1 MSDNTANTGNTQ
13 TAPDTGETDSTILG
27 TIHDL
32 VAEERELRAGHTGLA
47 GPQRR
52 RLQHIE
58 EQLDQCWDLLRQ
70 RRAREGSGDDPDL
83 ARERPV
89 NEVEGY
95 LQ

>member
-1 MSDNTANTGNTQ
+1 MVEDVSENQKDQSILAN
-13 TAPDTGETDSTILG
+13 
-27 TIHDL
+27 IHEL
-32 VAEERELRAGHTGLA
+32 VAEERELRAGHGGLS
-47 GPQRR
+47 GDQRQ

-58 EQLDQCWDLLRQ
+58 QQLDQCWDLLRQ
-70 RRAREGSGDDPDL
+70 RRAREDSGEDPDL